1 MSYETILRLLGA
13 AVIVFGALGVSAGL
27 AHFVLSERMKVTPY
41 RHPIRFGWTANE
53 TLDATA
59 FQGENDRR
67 ARVTLQ
73 AWGNKDVEFAYL
85 WLWRSNVDGGRPD
98 YAILVSSLNQWL
110 PVSEAYALSIGGV
123 RGKAVR
129 AGPFSHDRFEG
140 QVIELPSD

>member
-1 MSYETILRLLGA
+1 MSYETILRLLGV
-13 AVIVFGALGVSAGL
+13 AVIGFGLLGAVAGT
-27 AHFVLSERMKVTPY
+27 AQFVLSERMKATPY

-59 FQGENDRR
+59 FEGENDRS
-67 ARVTLQ
+67 ARVTLH
-73 AWGNKDVEFAYL
+73 AWSDKDVESAYL

-98 YAILVSSLNQWL
+98 YAILVSALNQWL
-110 PVSEAYALSIGGV
+110 PVSEAYTLSIGGV

-140 QVIELPSD
+140 QVIELP